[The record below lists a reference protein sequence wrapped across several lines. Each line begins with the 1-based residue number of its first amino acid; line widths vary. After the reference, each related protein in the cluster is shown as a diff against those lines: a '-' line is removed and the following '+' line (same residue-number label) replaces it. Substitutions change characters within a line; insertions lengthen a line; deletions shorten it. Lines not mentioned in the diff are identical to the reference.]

1 MLNESFQESQWKGN
15 ATSGTP
21 VSPDVA
27 SMAELLREA
36 ELHHAAYEPS
46 AAKHDWSAW
55 YGAYIVARERGKTSD
70 DAARDAT
77 LHVEG
82 SREHAQK

>member
-1 MLNESFQESQWKGN
+1 M
-15 ATSGTP
+15 SGTL
-21 VSPDVA
+21 VKLDVT
-27 SMAELLREA
+27 SMTELLRET
-36 ELHHAAYEPS
+36 EPRHSAYEGS

-55 YGAYIVARERGKTSD
+55 YGAYIVARECGNTAD

-77 LHVEG
+77 LHVEA